1 MADGILTQE
10 RLKELLH
17 YDPETGA
24 FTWLVTKNNR
34 KAKNGDKLC
43 SIGCGGYLRVSID
56 RKRYLLHRLAW
67 LYVNGKLPTDQI
79 DHINRIRS
87 DNRICNLRLAT
98 DSENRQNMSISQKNT
113 SGHTGVTFY
122 KRDKTWQAQIFLDY
136 KNHFLGRFKNI
147 ESAIEARKNAKANL
161 HKFCTN

>member
-1 MADGILTQE
+1 MANSILTQA

-17 YDPETGA
+17 YDHETGV

-34 KAKNGDKLC
+34 KAKVGNELR
-43 SIGCGGYLRVSID
+43 SVGCGGYLRVSID
-56 RKRYLLHRLAW
+56 HKRYLLHRLAW
-67 LYVNGKLPTDQI
+67 FYVHGSFPENQI

-122 KRDKTWQAQIFLDY
+122 KRDQTWQAQIFLNY
-136 KNHFLGRFKNI
+136 KNHFLGRFKTI

-161 HKFCTN
+161 HKFTN